1 MKGKR
6 FLLAAAVLVAV
17 IFSSCGIAVRGD
29 VFLSYNWAASLSS
42 FYDTNPYIP
51 SFYDIFPNQYYYTV
65 PGEYYT
71 NYTWD
76 DPNSF
81 QSATYVFNYT
91 LSADY
96 AYLSDP
102 YGPYD
107 AYFYIYLSSNGPVF
121 YPTDYR
127 SLDGSKNGEKAVIDS
142 SIKAVSPVN
151 INKEALGE
159 PTGVIEKSSNGY
171 TIHLEYWKVE

>member
-17 IFSSCGIAVRGD
+17 LFSSCYITVRGD
-29 VFLSYNWAASLSS
+29 VYLRYNWEPSLAGFS
-42 FYDTNPYIP
+42 DTNPNIP
-51 SFYDIFPNQYYYTV
+51 SFYDIFPNQYYNTV

-71 NYTWD
+71 SYTWD
-76 DPNSF
+76 DPYSF

-107 AYFYIYLSSNGPVF
+107 AYFSIYLGSDRPYIYLPE
-121 YPTDYR
+121 YR
-127 SLDGSKNGEKAVIDS
+127 SLDSIKNGDKTVSNSTA
-142 SIKAVSPVN
+142 KAVSA
-151 INKEALGE
+151 ISTNKEALGK